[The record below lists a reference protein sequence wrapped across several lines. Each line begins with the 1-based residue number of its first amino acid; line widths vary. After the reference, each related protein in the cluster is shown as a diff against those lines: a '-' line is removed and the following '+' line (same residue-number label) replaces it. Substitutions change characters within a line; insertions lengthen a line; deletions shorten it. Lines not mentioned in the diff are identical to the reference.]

1 MKKLIYIAILSTVI
15 SSCTKEV
22 LVDIPESEEK
32 LVVDGRIETGEPPVI
47 LLTRSNNIYDETSGN
62 LLLESLVSGAT
73 VTVSDGSNSVVL
85 DEICSQSLP
94 PGTEEAIASFLNI
107 DPEELENVNI
117 CFYST
122 TNTAIYGQVGKT
134 YNLDIDFE
142 GEQYNSTTQ
151 ILQPHILDSLYWKED
166 PDNPDNGYSWMTLT
180 DPAGQF
186 DAYFWE
192 CRRINLNSDGEP
204 IDDRYRTTFNPAFDD
219 AFFDGLT
226 FDFAYENPF
235 NFNQE
240 TPPEERGFY
249 QRGDTVVVKFSK
261 INKPVYEFMEM
272 KYTQLQTGGS
282 PFATPSNLPSNISNG
297 ALGVWAGYSPNYDT
311 LICDD

>member
-1 MKKLIYIAILSTVI
+1 MKILFYIPLISLLI

-22 LVDIPESEEK
+22 LVDIPEGEEK
-32 LVVDGRIETGEPPVI
+32 LVVDGRIETGEPPVV
-47 LLTRSNNIYDETSGN
+47 LLTRSNNIYAETSGS

-73 VTVSDGSNSVVL
+73 VTVSDGSNTVVL

-94 PGTEEAIASFLNI
+94 AGTEEAIASFLNI
-107 DPEELENVNI
+107 DPEELSEVNI

-134 YNLDIDFE
+134 YSLEVDFE
-142 GEQYNSTTQ
+142 DKIYTSSTS
-151 ILQPHILDSLYWKED
+151 ILQPHSLDSLYWKED
-166 PDNPDNGYSWMTLT
+166 PDQPDNGFSWMTLT

-192 CRRINLNSDGEP
+192 CRRINLNSEGQP

-235 NFNQE
+235 NFEPE
-240 TPPEERGFY
+240 TPEGERGYY

-261 INKPVYEFMEM
+261 IDKPVYEFMEM

-282 PFATPSNLPSNISNG
+282 PFATPSNLPTNITNG
-297 ALGVWAGYSPNYDT
+297 ALGVWAGYSPIYDT
-311 LICDD
+311 LVCDD

>member
-15 SSCTKEV
+15 LSCTKEV

>member
-107 DPEELENVNI
+107 DPEELDDVDI

-134 YNLDIDFE
+134 YTLDIDFE

-297 ALGVWAGYSPNYDT
+297 ALGVWAGYSPSYDT
-311 LICDD
+311 LVCDD

>member
-1 MKKLIYIAILSTVI
+1 MRAFTYIALIITI
-15 SSCTKEV
+15 FSSCTKEV
-22 LVDIPESEEK
+22 LVDIPEGQEK
-32 LVVDGRIETGEPPVI
+32 LVVDGRIETGEPPVV
-47 LLTRSNNIYDETSGN
+47 LLTRSNNIYDETSGS

-73 VTVSDGSNSVVL
+73 VTVSDGTNSIVL

-94 PGTEEAIASFLNI
+94 PGSEEAIASFLNI
-107 DPEELENVNI
+107 DPEELAQVNI

-122 TNTAIYGQVGKT
+122 TNTAIYGQVGRT
-134 YNLDIDFE
+134 YSLEVDFE
-142 GEQYNSTTQ
+142 GQKYNSTTK
-151 ILQPHILDSLYWKED
+151 ILQPHQLDSLYWKED
-166 PDNPDNGYSWMTLT
+166 ADNADNGFSWMTLS

-192 CRRINLNSDGEP
+192 CRRINLNSEGMP
-204 IDDRYRTTFNPAFDD
+204 IDDRYRATFNPAFDD

-226 FDFAYENPF
+226 FDFAYENPS
-235 NFNQE
+235 NFNPE
-240 TPPEERGFY
+240 TPNNERGFY

-261 INKPVYEFMEM
+261 IDKPVYEFMEM

-297 ALGVWAGYSPNYDT
+297 ALGVWAGYSPVYDT
-311 LICDD
+311 LVCND

>member
-1 MKKLIYIAILSTVI
+1 MKTLIYIALLSTLI

-22 LVDIPESEEK
+22 LIDIPEGQEK
-32 LVVDGRIETGEPPVI
+32 LVVDGRIETGEPPVV
-47 LLTRSNNIYDETSGN
+47 LLTRSNNIYAETTGN
-62 LLLESLVSGAT
+62 LLLESIVSGAT
-73 VTVSDGSNSVVL
+73 ITVSDGSESVVL
-85 DEICSQSLP
+85 DEICSQNLP
-94 PGTEEAIASFLNI
+94 PGSEEAIASFLNI
-107 DPEELENVNI
+107 EPEELEEVNI

-122 TNTAIYGQVGKT
+122 TNSAIYGQVGKT
-134 YNLDIDFE
+134 YSLEIDFE
-142 GEQYNSTTQ
+142 GQIYNASTK
-151 ILQPHILDSLYWKED
+151 ILQPHTLDSLYWKED
-166 PDNPDNGYSWMTLT
+166 QDNQDNGFSWMTLT

-192 CRRINLNSDGEP
+192 CRRINLNSEGFP

-235 NFNQE
+235 NFNSE
-240 TPPEERGFY
+240 TPPEERGYY

-261 INKPVYEFMEM
+261 IDKPVYEFMEK

-282 PFATPSNLPSNISNG
+282 PFATPSNLPSNISNN
-297 ALGVWAGYSPNYDT
+297 ALGVWAGYSPVYDT
-311 LICDD
+311 LVCDD

>member
-1 MKKLIYIAILSTVI
+1 MDKLIYILILCTVI

-22 LVDIPESEEK
+22 LVDIPEGEEK
-32 LVVDGRIETGEPPVI
+32 LVVDGRIETGEPPVV
-47 LLTRSNNIYDETSGN
+47 LLTRSNNIYTETSGN

-85 DEICSQSLP
+85 DEICSQNLP
-94 PGTEEAIASFLNI
+94 EGSEEIIATFLNI
-107 DPEELENVNI
+107 DPEELDDANI

-122 TNTAIYGQVGKT
+122 SNTSIFGQVGKT
-134 YNLDIDFE
+134 YALEIDFE
-142 GEQYNSTTQ
+142 GKTYNASTQ
-151 ILQPHILDSLYWKED
+151 ILQPHPLDALYWKED
-166 PDNPDNGYSWMTLT
+166 EDSPNNGYSWMTLS
-180 DPAGQF
+180 DPPGQF

-192 CRRINLNSDGEP
+192 CRRINLDSQGFA
-204 IDDRYRTTFNPAFDD
+204 IDNRYRTTFNPAFDD

-235 NFNQE
+235 NFNPE
-240 TPPEERGFY
+240 TPVEDRGYY

-261 INKPVYEFMEM
+261 IDKSVYEFMEM

-282 PFATPSNLPSNISNG
+282 PFATPSNLPSNISDG
-297 ALGVWAGYSPNYDT
+297 ALGVWAGYSPYFDT

>member
-1 MKKLIYIAILSTVI
+1 MKKLIYIAILSTMI

-107 DPEELENVNI
+107 DPQELEDVNI

-122 TNTAIYGQVGKT
+122 TNTAIYGQIGKT
-134 YNLDIDFE
+134 YNLEIDFE

-192 CRRINLNSDGEP
+192 CRRINLSGDGEP

>member
-1 MKKLIYIAILSTVI
+1 MKKLIYITILSTVI

-73 VTVSDGSNSVVL
+73 VTVSDGSSSVVL

-134 YNLDIDFE
+134 YNLNIDFE

-297 ALGVWAGYSPNYDT
+297 ALGVWAGYSPSFDT
-311 LICDD
+311 LVCND